1 MNQHDNRLTSF
12 TAFAGCGAKLGPE
25 FLDKALCDLTQ
36 PMYPNVL
43 SDFSHAED
51 CGVYKLSNDIAV
63 VNTLDFFPPMC
74 DDAFTFGRIAA
85 ANALSDIYS
94 MGACPITALSIVCFP
109 ETSVDISVLK
119 EILRGAMDA
128 LIEAGTALVGGHSI
142 KDNEVKFGLSITG
155 TIHPDDILKNNTH
168 THNEVF
174 ILTKPIGVGIVNTAS
189 RAGMATQRQEQHALS
204 TMMRL
209 NKGAYEVI
217 KEFNVTSCTDITG
230 FGLLGHACEMVID
243 NPIGITID
251 SSKVPLIDGT
261 LEWATM
267 GLLPGAAYTNHEY
280 RAPFVSGIQDINDPL
295 HYVLFDPQTSGGL
308 LFSVDKELE
317 ENVLISLKE
326 KGVEGWTVGYTDESH
341 DGVKVI

>member
-36 PMYPNVL
+36 PIYPNVL

-51 CGVYKLSNDIAV
+51 CGVYKVSDDIAV

-94 MGACPITALSIVCFP
+94 MGAFP

-168 THNEVF
+168 THNEVL

-189 RAGMATQRQEQHALS
+189 RAGMATQQQEQFALS

-209 NKGAYEVI
+209 NKSAYEVI
-217 KEFNVTSCTDITG
+217 KEFNVTSCTDVTG
-230 FGLLGHACEMVID
+230 FGLLGHACEMAID

-280 RAPFVSGIQDINDPL
+280 RAPFVSGIQDIKDPL
-295 HYVLFDPQTSGGL
+295 HYILFDPQTSGGL
-308 LFSVDKELE
+308 LFSVDKALE
-317 ENVLISLKE
+317 EDVLKSLKE